1 MLGAHQEVRGP
12 FEACGDAAEI
22 DHESP
27 RGGKI

>member
-1 MLGAHQEVRGP
+1 VRGP